1 MSPLR
6 YLLVLCALTNFAV
19 VSLHAQTTYP
29 YNPDDNADGFIQV
42 YDLQS
47 FLTLYGQEFQPTVP
61 EDSLT
66 VVTMSSLP
74 NGVSVGN
81 NVDVLDNPQGQN
93 NWVYLPNPN
102 STSAHRIAVLHGG
115 NATVQ
120 FMSQTGSYRVLVSEG
135 YENSNS
141 HNVSIL
147 MPFMGKWFVGR

>member
-6 YLLVLCALTNFAV
+6 HLLVLFALANFAV

-47 FLTLYGQEFQPTVP
+47 FLMLYGQEFQPTVP

-74 NGVSVGN
+74 NGISVGN

-93 NWVYLPNPN
+93 NWLYLPNPN
-102 STSAHRIAVLHGG
+102 STSTHRIAVLHGG
-115 NATVQ
+115 NTTVQ
-120 FMSQTGSYRVLVSEG
+120 FISQTSS
-135 YENSNS
+135 
-141 HNVSIL
+141 
-147 MPFMGKWFVGR
+147 